1 MKTMYKLFDTI
12 EEYNELN
19 IEIAAKLDLPRLG
32 TERYATDTP
41 ETDVSG
47 KFVME
52 ILREVQEV
60 MEVTDLIDGYDRAIE
75 EDN

>member
-32 TERYATDTP
+32 TERYATENP
-41 ETDVSG
+41 ETDING
-47 KFVME
+47 KYVME

-60 MEVTDLIDGYDRAIE
+60 MEITDLIDVYEKVVAVD
-75 EDN
+75 